1 MNNMRELSA
10 DELNDVAG
18 GHWAI
23 EGAKILIGLAV
34 EKIIDG
40 LTDPPQKW
48 DPVKAKKQILS
59 GQWPTW

>member
-1 MNNMRELSA
+1 
-10 DELNDVAG
+10 
-18 GHWAI
+18 
-23 EGAKILIGLAV
+23 LAV